1 MIKKSL
7 VMIGLFSVLLG
18 ACTPTKTPTIEIKTQ
33 ETEEVKSS
41 VAEEKVEEVSP
52 VVPEVEV
59 KEEKSEVLTPN
70 TITTILEDSFEG
82 VGDVLYDAESN
93 IFYFTPTDPNFALD
107 VGYAILHNDPSDW
120 NEMVNSFAELSGE
133 VSNFLNDD
141 GVLLAVVNPE
151 NTENIL
157 LITVNGVVMY
167 DAVNEALGN

>member
-18 ACTPTKTPTIEIKTQ
+18 ACTPTKTPTVEIKTQ
-33 ETEEVKSS
+33 ETEEVQPS
-41 VAEEKVEEVSP
+41 VVEEKVEE

-59 KEEKSEVLTPN
+59 KEEKSDVLTPN
-70 TITTILEDSFEG
+70 TIITILEDSFEG
-82 VGDVLYDAESN
+82 VGDVSYDSESN

-107 VGYAILHNDPSDW
+107 VGYAILHSDPSDW

-133 VSNFLNDD
+133 VSKFLNDD

-157 LITVNGVVMY
+157 LVTVNGVVMY